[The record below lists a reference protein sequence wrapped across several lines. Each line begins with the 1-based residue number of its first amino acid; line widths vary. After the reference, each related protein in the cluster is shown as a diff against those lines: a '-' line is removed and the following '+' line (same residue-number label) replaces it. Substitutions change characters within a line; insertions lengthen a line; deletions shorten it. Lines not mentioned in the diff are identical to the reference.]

1 MKKVLRGLI
10 FLMAF
15 QMEVR
20 VRASADILQQ
30 PTACL
35 KSEETCAIH
44 VSSGGFHL
52 KQDDLKL
59 HSSEGSTLMRL
70 SHDQWRL
77 VKGNVWVEEA
87 SKVGFETPYATIK
100 ALHGEYWLIGQ
111 ADKVV
116 IRNINADLTV
126 ELREGKKLEVPAGF
140 EFWAAGINSEG
151 RSEFGMIQPVKISEH
166 LSLWNSL
173 YQGSKEEFKKE
184 VAHLKESWSDLADK
198 GSVIYQ
204 QIVDRKL
211 ASIAEER
218 KNEEKKKHQAEA
230 ERQKVRELMYER
242 AFER

>member
-1 MKKVLRGLI
+1 MKKVFRTLF

-30 PTACL
+30 PAACL
-35 KSEETCAIH
+35 KSAETCAIH
-44 VSSGGFHL
+44 VAEGGFHL

-59 HSSEGSTLMRL
+59 HSAEGSTLMRL

-77 VKGNVWVEEA
+77 VKGNIWVEEA
-87 SKVGFETPYATIK
+87 SKVGFETPFATVK
-100 ALHGEYWLIGQ
+100 ALHGEYWLIGR
-111 ADKVV
+111 ADKVI

-126 ELREGKKLEVPAGF
+126 ELRDGKKLEVPAGF
-140 EFWAAGINSEG
+140 EFWAAGINSQG

-173 YQGSKEEFKKE
+173 YQGSKEEFRKE
-184 VAHLKESWSDLADK
+184 VAQLKGNWRDLADK
-198 GSVIYQ
+198 GGLIYQ

-211 ASIAEER
+211 ASAAESR
-218 KNEEKKKHQAEA
+218 KSEEQKKRQAEV
-230 ERQKVRELMYER
+230 ERQKVRDLMYQR